1 MLNLKSAI
9 VLGLFPISLCIGL
22 GVLLYNMYGHVP
34 VEDISLTREQIR
46 VLWTLRQIVKICFMC
61 NALGDENIILLRICA
76 NRCIEL
82 LIDPVFIRSLRSF
95 D

>member
-46 VLWTLRQIVKICFMC
+46 VL
-61 NALGDENIILLRICA
+61 
-76 NRCIEL
+76 
-82 LIDPVFIRSLRSF
+82 
-95 D
+95 